1 MGILK
6 EIVFKLLSISGKAVT
21 LGFNSAYSGYP
32 EASPGDKHTKKE
44 ISTGMPPAEIRL
56 AKYNFSGPRLS

>member
-21 LGFNSAYSGYP
+21 LEFNSAYSGYP
-32 EASPGDKHTKKE
+32 EASPGDKHTKK

-56 AKYNFSGPRLS
+56 AKCNFSGPRLS